1 MDKNSS
7 EIGSDYEKKA
17 HKFLKKICSDNA
29 YIKKMPDFKQT
40 GSMSGGLPDYMTID
54 QCVVRWYEIKYVN
67 KEKQSLSFSRFTDQ
81 QVIEFR
87 RMTSAGAFIL
97 ILIFYDKEIY
107 LVDWLDIFN
116 IMKISKKKSVTMK
129 HLMGVGKNAK
139 DYI

>member
-17 HKFLKKICSDNA
+17 HNFLKKICGDNA

-54 QCVVRWYEIKYVN
+54 QCVVRWYEIKFVN
-67 KEKQSLSFSRFTDQ
+67 PKKQSLSFSRFTDQ

-87 RMTSAGAFIL
+87 RMTSAGAYIF

-107 LVDWLDIFN
+107 LVDWLEIFN
-116 IMKISKKKSVTMK
+116 IMKTSKKKSIPMK
-129 HLMGVGKNAK
+129 HIMGVGVNAK
-139 DYI
+139 NYI